1 MSSWKTIET
10 EDSSRPC
17 WKAVLTGADG
27 REAGH
32 FTVDARFGDEL
43 LRFMQG
49 VLCVMNA
56 PVAFLTA
63 YDAHGDRFPLRA
75 PVIADSRANDSGGE
89 GSSLAYMRSMF
100 NGFATSGRWTPAFE
114 DLAGN
119 RWTVEFSAVDNAPDA
134 ALQESTPVVP
144 AVRGASRPKF
154 RKSFLGGS

>member
-10 EDSSRPC
+10 NSRPC
-17 WKAVLTGADG
+17 WETVLTGADG
-27 REAGH
+27 REAGR

-49 VLCVMNA
+49 VLRVMNA
-56 PVAFLTA
+56 PIAILTA
-63 YDAHGDRFPLRA
+63 YDAQGNRFPLRV
-75 PVIADSRANDSGGE
+75 PVIADRRADTADGRE
-89 GSSLAYMRSMF
+89 TSLVCMQSVF
-100 NGFATSGRWTPAFE
+100 NGFATSGVWTPAFE

-119 RWTVEFSAVDNAPDA
+119 RWTAEFSTVDNVPDA

-154 RKSFLGGS
+154 RKSFLEGS